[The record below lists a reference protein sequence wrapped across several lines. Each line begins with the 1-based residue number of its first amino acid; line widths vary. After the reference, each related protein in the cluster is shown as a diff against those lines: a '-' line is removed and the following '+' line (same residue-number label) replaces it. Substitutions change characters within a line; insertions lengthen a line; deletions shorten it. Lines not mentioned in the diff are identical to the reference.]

1 MTYIAGTATSG
12 TTPAPTLTVPVG
24 VTAGFQGLIVF
35 STSSSTDWDPVPA
48 KAGAT
53 FVLLDDRA
61 AGNLRVTVW
70 AVTGVVAGDTI
81 TTSATINGACNIW
94 HAYQDVY
101 TYDTVSVAP
110 AIRSVSSAVSVSGTL
125 TPAVGVP
132 VVLVAVERTTA
143 TGTSV
148 SSAVSSGGETITQ
161 RLFSEET
168 ATSSS
173 TYIGDFTAS
182 AAATR
187 TATITYSGGS
197 GNGYA
202 ALITGTPI
210 VAPIPPTIGP
220 HRAFFKNYDYSLMT
234 LTADLRGFLVGVSRI
249 GVTRLRS
256 TLGAITSIK
265 DGFVSITAGASM
277 RIVDGAWL
285 EPDLSSLTLVTRAQ
299 SAFLTYDSAEVRLAY
314 NSVTIFTGYV
324 AESQLVSEIGKNN
337 TEEFTVQLVARG
349 YESLK
354 VGQPA
359 VGTIV
364 TRWIVGGGPGAGPVI
379 QWVAGKVR
387 RRAADIT
394 AATVTAEDAIA
405 DVQLE
410 ELVDVENDVTG
421 TQGELLAELA
431 IRSGLLLDQT
441 SGNGVSFRS
450 YRKVPLWQLEDRHLV
465 SGYGLAVDRDTVSA
479 AVLTRKEDDTY
490 VRAWR
495 AGRGAVALAHTVSLV
510 VADPDFASGSWAANL
525 PLQDVPKLYLTGAT
539 LPLADDLVP
548 PTRLPIEAR
557 YRHGGVT
564 YRAAIVAISH
574 QVTPER
580 WMVGVSGAP
589 VHLVTRVG
597 DLAPMAPAH
606 VKGSVAGTTVT
617 LTWTTETAG
626 PTTTTGTSASFT
638 VATATAANIDVGDD
652 LRLYSA
658 AGALKEDTIFRV
670 TAKGAPSGG
679 NVVVSVSPSI
689 TATQVAGDVLRYND
703 YGVAPDSGWQIS
715 YAIPIGAG
723 DKLITPTSGGLFLTT
738 VKTSVPTIA
747 IPGLVSG
754 STYRFTVYAMS
765 GLPGVHS
772 PPSNYV
778 EIAIP

>member
-1 MTYIAGTATSG
+1 MTYIAGTAAAG

-24 VTAGFQGLIVF
+24 VTPAFQGLIVF
-35 STSSSTDWDPVPA
+35 STSSGTDWDPVPA

-61 AGNLRVTVW
+61 ATNLRVTVW
-70 AVTGVVAGDTI
+70 SVTGVTAGDVI
-81 TTSATINGACNIW
+81 TVSATINSATNIW

-101 TYDTVSVAP
+101 TYDVASVAP
-110 AIRSVSSAVSVSGTL
+110 AVRSGSSAVTVSGTL

-132 VVLVAVERTTA
+132 VALVAVERTTA
-143 TGTSV
+143 TGTTV
-148 SSAVSSGGETITQ
+148 SSVVSSGGETVTQ

-168 ATSSS
+168 STSSS

-182 AAATR
+182 AAASR
-187 TATITYSGGS
+187 TVTITYSGGS

-210 VAPIPPTIGP
+210 VAPIPPTIGS
-220 HRAFFKNYDYSLMT
+220 HREFFKNYDYALMD
-234 LTADLRGFLVGVSRI
+234 LTADQRGFLVGVSRL
-249 GVTRLRS
+249 GVTKLRS
-256 TLGAITSIK
+256 TLGTINSIK
-265 DGFVSITAGASM
+265 GGFRSITAGASM

-285 EPDLSSLTLVTRAQ
+285 EPDLSSLTMITRTAA
-299 SAFLTYDSAEVRLAY
+299 AFLTYDSTEVQLTY
-314 NSVTIFTGYV
+314 DGDVVFSGYV
-324 AESQLVSEIGKNN
+324 TESQLISEIGNDN
-337 TEEFTVQLVARG
+337 TEEFTVQLLARG
-349 YESLK
+349 FEALR

-364 TRWIVGGGPGAGPVI
+364 TRWMIGGAPGAGPVI
-379 QWVAGKVR
+379 QWIAGKVR

-394 AATVTAEDAIA
+394 GLTITAEDDIA

-410 ELVDVENDVTG
+410 EQVDVENDVTG

-431 IRSGLLLDQT
+431 IRSGLLVDQT
-441 SGNGVSFRS
+441 SGLGVAFRS

-465 SGYGLAVDRDTVSA
+465 SGYGIAVDRETASA
-479 AVLTRKEDDTY
+479 ATLTRKEDNTF

-495 AGRGAVALAHTVSLV
+495 AGRGAVPLQHTVSLTT
-510 VADPDFASGSWAANL
+510 AEPEWSSASWAAYI
-525 PLQDVPKLYLTGAT
+525 PLQDTPKLYLTGAT
-539 LPLADDLVP
+539 LPLPTDLTLP
-548 PTRLPIEAR
+548 SRLPIEAR
-557 YRHGGVT
+557 FRHAGVT

-574 QVTPER
+574 QITPAR
-580 WMVGVSGAP
+580 WMVGVTGAP

-617 LTWTTETAG
+617 LTWTTADAG
-626 PTTTTGTSASFT
+626 ATTTTGTSSTFV

-670 TAKGAPSGG
+670 TAKAAPSGG
-679 NVVVSVSPSI
+679 NVAMTVSPAI
-689 TATQVAGDVLRYND
+689 TATQVAGDLLRFND
-703 YGVAPDSGWQIS
+703 YGVVPTGGWQVS
-715 YAIPIGAG
+715 YAIVTG
-723 DKLITPTSGGLFLTT
+723 DPRMITPATGGIFLTT
-738 VKTSVPTIA
+738 VTTPTNSIS
-747 IPGLVSG
+747 IPGLISG
-754 STYRFTVYAMS
+754 STYRFTVYAMAATT
-765 GLPGVHS
+765 GVHS
-772 PPSNYV
+772 PPSDYV